1 MTLLMADYDG
11 ANAVS
16 CLMILNVGWYN
27 HQLFFYVDD
36 VAEVDGMSDD
46 CTLDCP
52 VAFLKLNLLQAE
64 F

>member
-1 MTLLMADYDG
+1 LMADYDG

-36 VAEVDGMSDD
+36 VAEVDGMWANLF
-46 CTLDCP
+46 TE
-52 VAFLKLNLLQAE
+52 LNGRRLGGRSNYWM
-64 F
+64 